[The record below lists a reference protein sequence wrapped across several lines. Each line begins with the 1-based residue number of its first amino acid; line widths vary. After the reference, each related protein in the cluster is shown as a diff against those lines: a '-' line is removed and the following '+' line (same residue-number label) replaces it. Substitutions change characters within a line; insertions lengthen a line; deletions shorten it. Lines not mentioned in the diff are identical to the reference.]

1 MMIGALLD
9 QRYRVIRVLGQGG
22 FGHTYVAED
31 TRRPGNPTCVVK
43 HLKPASSD
51 PDFLKTARRLFN
63 REAETLEKLG
73 SHDQIPRLLA
83 YFEENQEFY
92 LVEEFIDGHPLNIEL
107 TPGEKWNEGQV
118 VELLQEV
125 LPILEFVHANNVI
138 HRDLKPENLIR
149 RKQDN
154 KIVLVD
160 FGAVKQVQMQSIIAQ
175 EMVNETVAIG
185 TPGYMPSEQGQGRPR
200 PSSDIY
206 ALGMIAIQALTGMN
220 PTQFSEDPDTG
231 EILWQQH
238 AQVSDLLASV
248 LTKMVRHYFKYR
260 YQSATEALQSIEP
273 LTNPHSPH
281 AIATMTKQRVRHYL
295 QGGYQSAS
303 KAYQSAS
310 KALQIIQNISSIR
323 ARQAIATLKALPP
336 SGQPSGS
343 SSHANEETATVYAGN
358 PSRSPISISSF
369 AQIPNKLPL
378 IIGAST
384 VTLVL
389 VAVTLSAIRKPSPPV
404 VANGNQTNLK
414 TEPNKSDTS
423 SEPSKS
429 DTSSEPSKSD
439 TSSEP
444 SKSDTSSEPNK
455 SDTSSEPNKSD
466 TSSEPNKS
474 DTSSEPNKSDTSSEP
489 SKSESA
495 PDPEIFKDQNG
506 CTFVVTKASN
516 VRKSARSRKTG
527 EVLKPGTKIAVTGK
541 EQSGWIEISAPEQG
555 WVWKS
560 RTKKTCP
567 PKKNADAKKSDD
579 SSKNDD

>member
-43 HLKPASSD
+43 HLKPASND

-107 TPGEKWNEGQV
+107 TPGEKWSEGQV

-125 LPILEFVHANNVI
+125 LPILDFVHTNSVI

-273 LTNPHSPH
+273 LTNPHSRH

-303 KAYQSAS
+303 KA
-310 KALQIIQNISSIR
+310 LQVIQNISSIK
-323 ARQAIATLKALPP
+323 ARQAIATLKSLP

-343 SSHANEETATVYAGN
+343 SSNLNEQTATIYTGN
-358 PSRSPISISSF
+358 SSRSPISIGSF
-369 AQIPNKLPL
+369 SRIPNKLPL

-389 VAVTLSAIRKPSPPV
+389 VAVTLSATRKPSPPV

-414 TEPNKSDTS
+414 AEANKSDSTSEPNKSDST
-423 SEPSKS
+423 SEPNKS
-429 DTSSEPSKSD
+429 DLTSEANKSD
-439 TSSEP
+439 STSEAN
-444 SKSDTSSEPNK
+444 KSDSSSEPNK
-455 SDTSSEPNKSD
+455 SDSVPN
-466 TSSEPNKS
+466 
-474 DTSSEPNKSDTSSEP
+474 
-489 SKSESA
+489 
-495 PDPEIFKDQNG
+495 PETFKDKNG
-506 CTFVVTKASN
+506 CTYVVTKASN

-541 EQSGWIEISAPEQG
+541 EQSGWIEISAPEPG

-567 PKKNADAKKSDD
+567 SKKSADSKNSD
-579 SSKNDD
+579 NSSKNDDSSKSDD

>member
-1 MMIGALLD
+1 MIGALLD

-43 HLKPASSD
+43 HLKPASND
-51 PDFLKTARRLFN
+51 PDFLKTARRLFT

-92 LVEEFIDGHPLNIEL
+92 LVEEFIDGHPLNMEL
-107 TPGEKWNEGQV
+107 TPGEKWNESQV
-118 VELLQEV
+118 VQLLQEV
-125 LPILEFVHANNVI
+125 LPILEFVHTNSVI

-149 RKQDN
+149 RKLDN

-206 ALGMIAIQALTGMN
+206 ALGMIGIQALTGMN

-238 AQVSDLLASV
+238 AQVGDLLAGI

-260 YQSATEALQSIEP
+260 YQSATEALQSLEP
-273 LTNPHSPH
+273 LINPHTAQ
-281 AIATMTKQRVRHYL
+281 AIANITKQRVRHYL

-303 KAYQSAS
+303 KA
-310 KALQIIQNISSIR
+310 LQMLQNSSIK
-323 ARQAIATLKALPP
+323 ARQAISTLSKSLP
-336 SGQPSGS
+336 SGQATTPSVNLMEETATVHPGNPSHLPSGS
-343 SSHANEETATVYAGN
+343 SSV
-358 PSRSPISISSF
+358 SRF
-369 AQIPNKLPL
+369 PNKLPL
-378 IIGAST
+378 IIGAT
-384 VTLVL
+384 TATLVIT
-389 VAVTLSAIRKPSPPV
+389 AVVLSAIRKPSPSV
-404 VANGNQTNLK
+404 VAKTNLTVTPNK
-414 TEPNKSDTS
+414 TNPTPEPNKTS
-423 SEPSKS
+423 STPDS
-429 DTSSEPSKSD
+429 
-439 TSSEP
+439 
-444 SKSDTSSEPNK
+444 NK
-455 SDTSSEPNKSD
+455 SDPTPDSNKSD
-466 TSSEPNKS
+466 STS
-474 DTSSEPNKSDTSSEP
+474 D
-489 SKSESA
+489 
-495 PDPEIFKDQNG
+495 PDKFKDKNG
-506 CTFVVTKASN
+506 CTFVVTKSSN

-527 EVLKPGTKIAVTGK
+527 EVIKPGTKVAVTGK
-541 EQSGWIEISAPEQG
+541 EQNGWIEISAPMEG

-567 PKKNADAKKSDD
+567 PKQKTDASKKDD
-579 SSKNDD
+579 SSKNNN